1 MSEPAPRRLGP
12 RLRWLSIALRS
23 LHMVGAVMIGAAIF
37 AGHSV
42 VAGASVALATGIAL
56 GAIEWW
62 RQPGYWREASGLAV
76 AAKIGLLAA
85 IVHAPALAATVFWVV
100 LVASSV
106 ISHAPRA
113 FRHRRLLG

>member
-1 MSEPAPRRLGP
+1 VSERAPRRLGT
-12 RLRWLSIALRS
+12 RLRWVSIALRS
-23 LHMVGAVMIGAAIF
+23 LHVVGAVMIGVAIF
-37 AGHSV
+37 AGQSPV
-42 VAGASVALATGIAL
+42 SGASLAFATGIAL

-62 RQPGYWREASGLAV
+62 RQPGYWREVAGLAV

-85 IVHAPALAATVFWVV
+85 IVHAPALAAALFWGI

-106 ISHAPRA
+106 IAHAPRA

>member
-1 MSEPAPRRLGP
+1 MSEPAPRRLGT

-23 LHMVGAVMIGAAIF
+23 LHVVGAVLLGVAIF
-37 AGHSV
+37 AGQSV
-42 VAGASVALATGIAL
+42 AAGASLAFATGIAL

-62 RQPGYWREASGLAV
+62 RQPAYWREVAGLAV

-85 IVHAPALAATVFWVV
+85 IVHAPSQAAAVFWVV

-106 ISHAPRA
+106 IAHAPRA